1 MSIYDCFLYDNEK
14 HCLEIRGEELK
25 SLDVTHVLIESPF
38 TFTGKSKSLNYWD
51 FAQENHSYNIRGFL
65 CHNMPNNGNA
75 WDNEVYQRNYI
86 MTALEFLKAQD
97 DDIVIISDADEIP
110 YAEAVKMYS
119 PNHGVASL
127 SMDLY
132 YYYLNCLSGEDVW
145 RLPKIMTYKQLKST
159 TPNEVRQYNPEV
171 IIWNAGWHFSYLGG
185 TEAIQNKIR
194 SFSHQELNTEQIT
207 DSKYLSGKL
216 NTLEYLWDNTTM
228 KRVEIDDSFP
238 ETVFKNQDKYS
249 HLIKK

>member
-1 MSIYDCFLYDNEK
+1 MIYDCFLYSGERE
-14 HCLEIRGEELK
+14 CLEIRREELK
-25 SLDVTHVLIESPF
+25 PLGVTHVLVQSFE
-38 TFTGKSKSLNYWD
+38 TFSGNEKKVTYFNRDNNSDLITGLLWKLPV
-51 FAQENHSYNIRGFL
+51 GT
-65 CHNMPNNGNA
+65 A
-75 WDNEVYQRNYI
+75 WEREAAQRNHI
-86 MTALEFLKAQD
+86 MNLLVGAQD

-159 TPNEVRQYNPEV
+159 TPNEVRQSNPEV

-194 SFSHQELNTEQIT
+194 SFSHQEYNTDTFTNHDYINGKIDNLEQLW
-207 DSKYLSGKL
+207 DGGKL
-216 NTLEYLWDNTTM
+216 E
-228 KRVEIDDSFP
+228 VVQVDDSFP